1 MWVYCTNVLYCGVGC
16 GLLGWDRYD
25 EVIDVNILVK
35 CVMVFCGH
43 CSMVCSLL
51 GVVIVSLWLLCVV
64 M

>member
-43 CSMVCSLL
+43 CSMVC
-51 GVVIVSLWLLCVV
+51 
-64 M
+64 